1 MAKNRN
7 PNPETRNWGNRR
19 DAEARRQMFSHGLA
33 DETRIFTIK
42 SPPHKPSPH
51 PDPLPSHPMGA
62 EREQQADTN
71 CLIKARRPESGS
83 GVQCANFSGN
93 SHPDPLPSHPMGAE
107 REQQADA
114 NCIVETCKHTPGSGM
129 QCANFS
135 GEFSPRLSPRWAGRE
150 SAAIPALRIP
160 QSSCGLCPRQ
170 MAFKNI
176 KITKQTHF

>member
-19 DAEARRQMFSHGLA
+19 DAEAWSQMFSHRSA

-42 SPPHKPSPH
+42 SPPHEPRNLMWPPPHEPSPH

-83 GVQCANFSGN
+83 GVRCANFFRGN
-93 SHPDPLPSHPMGAE
+93 HPIPLPRGGEGAVATGE
-107 REQQADA
+107 DA
-114 NCIVETCKHTPGSGM
+114 VHGKEISSNARAQTWNLS
-129 QCANFS
+129 
-135 GEFSPRLSPRWAGRE
+135 SPHKPSAGYFE
-150 SAAIPALRIP
+150 PLRH
-160 QSSCGLCPRQ
+160 SF
-170 MAFKNI
+170 AEK
-176 KITKQTHF
+176 